1 MLSTLVLSPL
11 ILIPHRVQALS
22 RASIICCSSF
32 LFSATRV
39 RSSAYR
45 AFWMQVVNGVLSLY
59 DRNSPPLV
67 VYSTCRPPL
76 VISMASL
83 TILSMKQLNRRGDS
97 THPCLT
103 PVFTSKSSD
112 VPSAVLTQHHV
123 PVYSSLMMSS
133 LCSGPLTLIEECN
146 RYADCWA
153 TLTEDYFTVSLSSG
167 PLTLIYEASCLLPL
181 ALPAC
186 S

>member
-1 MLSTLVLSPL
+1 MAALSILVFTSFSALLVCCTSLPRYEKESTSSSAWPFSVMAGWSPGGSPMLSTLVLSPL

-97 THPCLT
+97 TQPCLT
-103 PVFTSKSSD
+103 PVFTSKFSD

-123 PVYSSLMMSS
+123 PVYSSLMMS
-133 LCSGPLTLIEECN
+133 I
-146 RYADCWA
+146 
-153 TLTEDYFTVSLSSG
+153 
-167 PLTLIYEASCLLPL
+167 SC
-181 ALPAC
+181 
-186 S
+186 